1 VAIIGIAVAFFA
13 LLISLL
19 PSSREKSDLPFNT
32 ESDDSA
38 IQFFMSHQESIEDF
52 RERIE
57 KKTALVYY
65 DLKRVRSYSRNG
77 TASRG

>member
-1 VAIIGIAVAFFA
+1 
-13 LLISLL
+13 
-19 PSSREKSDLPFNT
+19 
-32 ESDDSA
+32 
-38 IQFFMSHQESIEDF
+38 MSHQESIEDF